1 MSDRI
6 PMLLTGK
13 QKLETELK
21 RLKSVERPAVIEAIE
36 QARALGDLSENAEYS
51 AAKERQSFIE
61 GRISEIEDRLARAD
75 VIDPASLKSDR
86 IVFGATVV
94 LSDEGGTERTYQIVG
109 EEEADIKDNRI
120 SIFSPI
126 AKALIGKEVGDTVD
140 VRAPRGIIQY
150 EVLEIRFG

>member
-1 MSDRI
+1 M
-6 PMLLTGK
+6 
-13 QKLETELK
+13 
-21 RLKSVERPAVIEAIE
+21 V
-36 QARALGDLSENAEYS
+36 
-51 AAKERQSFIE
+51 KERQSFIE